1 MDRHILAK
9 IRWKVKTFDE
19 LDTDQLYRILR
30 LRAEVFI
37 VEQKCYYQD
46 LDDKD
51 RNAWHLMAWDGTELV
66 AYARLLPK
74 GVSYDEAASIGRVVT
89 HIGYRGIALGREL
102 MNRAIDLCG
111 EYWPGEDIKISAQSY
126 LEKFYS
132 ELGFVQ
138 CGEGYLEDDI
148 PHIPMLRKLS
158 Q

>member
-1 MDRHILAK
+1 MDRHILGK
-9 IRWKVKTFDE
+9 IGWVVKHFDE
-19 LDTDQLYRILR
+19 LDTDELYRILR

-51 RNAWHLMAWDGTELV
+51 RNAWHLMAWHEQELV
-66 AYARLLPK
+66 AYARLLPR
-74 GVSYDEAASIGRVVT
+74 GSSYEKAASIGRVVT
-89 HIGYRGIALGREL
+89 HIRYRGVDLGRQL
-102 MNRAIDLCG
+102 MNRAIDQCG
-111 EYWPGEDIKISAQSY
+111 VLWPGEDIKISAQSY

-132 ELGFVQ
+132 GLGFVQ

-148 PHIPMLRKLS
+148 PHIPMLLKLS